1 MNVCYPVLSK
11 FAITSQYGARNASK
25 STHGQSS
32 SWHKGIDLDVLTDT
46 NADWVVSCTDG
57 VVQYVGETY
66 YRGKLVFVT
75 NTDGGGCLYQHLASI
90 NVSVGDKVYC
100 KSKLGIMGNT
110 GNVTKKSNSVTSGKH
125 LHFEVTSQTT
135 YQGLISNGGQFNP
148 ALFWGIEDYYNL
160 TGKVFDGSGMISG
173 KSAGQIST
181 NKSTSSSS
189 TSSSTTTTTTQTATS
204 SSGLI
209 DIISSGEYYEIKDLT
224 GATSD
229 WLYGRRYR
237 CIVDLGN
244 NQAFDVS
251 ELRCEFNIEKTA
263 YPLAS
268 QSTISIYNLN
278 PDDENKLIKSGQR
291 IIIEA
296 GYNGDQYG
304 KIFEGNIIQ
313 PLRSKE
319 NGVDYKLT
327 LVSMDSDRFVTYGLI
342 GVSLTAQETARSAV
356 EALAARTGNVTG
368 SNYGMTI
375 GVLADQR
382 IDYPRG
388 KVMFGSPTQYLTQI
402 AKSMN
407 ASYYND
413 DGTVNIIS
421 PSELADDEIFD
432 LSPDT
437 GLIGTPTQN
446 EYGISCR
453 CLLNPR
459 LKLNSLFRIDN
470 SRVTNMKYT
479 QGQAIRSLD
488 SSGIYRVIKI
498 SYKGDTRGDTWECE
512 VDAISQAGALPA
524 MALGDSIYIY

>member
-11 FAITSQYGARNASK
+11 FQITSQFGKRNAS
-25 STHGQSS
+25 STTHGQSS
-32 SWHKGIDLDVLTDT
+32 TNHKGIDLDVLQDTDH
-46 NADWVVSCTDG
+46 DYIVSCTDG
-57 VVQYVGETY
+57 TVQYIGENK
-66 YRGKLVFVT
+66 YRGKFVFVS
-75 NTDGGGCLYQHLASI
+75 NTDGGGCLYQHMASI
-90 NVSVGDKVYC
+90 SVEVGDKVYC
-100 KSKLGIMGNT
+100 KSVLGIMGAT
-110 GNVTKKSNSVTSGKH
+110 GNVTGKH
-125 LHFEVTSQTT
+125 LHFEVTTQNTWN
-135 YQGLISNGGQFNP
+135 GLNLNGGQYNP
-148 ALFWGIEDYYNL
+148 AIFWGIDDYYNL
-160 TGKVFDGSGMISG
+160 TGKIFDGSGMIT
-173 KSAGQIST
+173 GQAVGQTST
-181 NKSTSSSS
+181 DITRIASNAT
-189 TSSSTTTTTTQTATS
+189 TTETTTTS
-204 SSGLI
+204 PSGLI
-209 DIISSGEYYEIKDLT
+209 DIIASGEYYEIKDLKGT
-224 GATSD
+224 TTD

-237 CIVDLGN
+237 VIVDLGN

-251 ELRCEFNIEKTA
+251 ELRCEFEIVKTS
-263 YPLAS
+263 YPMAT
-268 QSTISIYNLN
+268 QSTITIYNLN

-296 GYNGDQYG
+296 GYSGEQYG

-342 GVSLTAQETARSAV
+342 GVSLTAQETARSAI
-356 EALAARTGNVTG
+356 ETLTTKTGNVTG
-368 SNYGMTI
+368 ANYGMQI
-375 GVLADQR
+375 GVLADQQ
-382 IDYPRG
+382 ISYPRG

-407 ASYYND
+407 ATYYTD

-421 PSELADDEIFD
+421 PKDLADNEIFD

-437 GLIGTPTQN
+437 GLIGTPSQN

-470 SRVTNMKYT
+470 SRITNMKYT

-498 SYKGDTRGDTWECE
+498 TYRGDTRGNTWETE

-524 MALGDSIYIY
+524 MSAADSIYIY